1 MGSFKFNVIQCF
13 NNNTK
18 ILPVFN
24 VATLTQDIQATG
36 KFLNLAPM
44 NKTYSDLGLLLLR
57 LGSGLLMIPHG
68 WGKAQWL
75 LSGEP
80 IEFFN
85 FLGLGDTASLAL
97 TVGGELVAPALIVLG
112 VFARWAAI
120 PAAFT
125 MAVAGFWV
133 HAADPIGDKELSLLY
148 FAAYAAIALMGSG
161 KYSLET
167 LWKKD

>member
-1 MGSFKFNVIQCF
+1 
-13 NNNTK
+13 
-18 ILPVFN
+18 
-24 VATLTQDIQATG
+24 
-36 KFLNLAPM
+36 
-44 NKTYSDLGLLLLR
+44 
-57 LGSGLLMIPHG
+57 
-68 WGKAQWL
+68 
-75 LSGEP
+75 
-80 IEFFN
+80 
-85 FLGLGDTASLAL
+85 LGDTASLAL

-161 KYSLET
+161 KYSLRRFGKSPERT
-167 LWKKD
+167 FLLFHSDSFTASSVSLAVYTVGQ